1 MSNAKRY
8 LDALFRTMASVAR
21 LFSARCWSNLEMI
34 GTAAST
40 ISKCDEQTA
49 RKAKKLALVHPGKIL
64 PAFWMS
70 IIALQIEKIAPAP
83 GVVFLAETLTVTHQ
97 SPKCTYMSYM
107 DSDHEIR

>member
-1 MSNAKRY
+1 MALAQPPAQYQNVMSKRAK
-8 LDALFRTMASVAR
+8 
-21 LFSARCWSNLEMI
+21 
-34 GTAAST
+34 
-40 ISKCDEQTA
+40 
-49 RKAKKLALVHPGKIL
+49 KAKKLALVHPGKIL